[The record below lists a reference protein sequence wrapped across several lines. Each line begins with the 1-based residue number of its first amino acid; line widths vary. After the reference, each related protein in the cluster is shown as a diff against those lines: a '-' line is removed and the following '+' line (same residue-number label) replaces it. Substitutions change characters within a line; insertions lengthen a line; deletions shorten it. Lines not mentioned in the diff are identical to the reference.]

1 MIATISVAK
10 AINKDNFLYRIM
22 LSPPLREE
30 RPNTPAV
37 SGNSFCH
44 ANSIR
49 NFITKFKHFFLFLFL
64 KEYAMLEILV
74 LCSFAVLIIVCLSLH
89 VPLFLALGFVLV
101 HRPFVELYSFIT
113 S

>member
-10 AINKDNFLYRIM
+10 AINKDNFLYRVM

-37 SGNSFCH
+37 SGKSFCH